1 MLFTQ
6 GIEKGDAMSI
16 NLLGIAGIG
25 AAILVVLVIG
35 VILALQNH

>member
-1 MLFTQ
+1 
-6 GIEKGDAMSI
+6 MSI